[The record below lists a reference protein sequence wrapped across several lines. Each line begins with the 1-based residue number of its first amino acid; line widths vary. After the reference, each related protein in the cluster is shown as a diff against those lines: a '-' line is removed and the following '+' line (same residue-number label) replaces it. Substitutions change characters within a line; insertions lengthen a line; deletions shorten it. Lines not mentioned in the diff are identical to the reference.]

1 MSLEGR
7 IYQFRLTKVELAE
20 LALRLTW
27 DSFMLG
33 KKRYLLITAGILLII
48 PALGGILAIGAG
60 LTTALLSLP
69 FFLFQALQNLTIFF
83 LVLTVFKFLSY
94 FWTFSRQP
102 VSQEMRL
109 RLENGCLYED
119 KVSVVHQGSS
129 FTAFPETPG
138 LLLLKREL
146 SRKSHS
152 YLVLPKRVFSGPD
165 EIQAF
170 KAYLSTPSPYNQS
183 QPQTQSPDSGSCR
196 FRFTFQLSPDDFA
209 HVYTELMGLS
219 RCHRPLWRNGSAL
232 LSLFFCP
239 VLSLIMATR
248 FIVSGDVIAS
258 LGIFGLGLFLS
269 VFLLFSASS
278 IREDVYRRR
287 MRQNRFPING
297 SGPWDLS
304 FFPEMLTVRREQD
317 SFQRSWDAYTH
328 FYETADTLFLLC
340 IENQAIEQYVF
351 IPKWTFACREEQDA
365 FTAFCQSRGKV
376 LEFVHIPEIE
386 EPERIQKKVRRRTI
400 LFWCALSLY
409 LILLIVVSIL
419 SGIRQSGL

>member
-33 KKRYLLITAGILLII
+33 KMRYLLITAGILLIT

-83 LVLTVFKFLSY
+83 LALTVLKFLSY

-170 KAYLSTPSPYNQS
+170 KAYLNTPSPYNQ
-183 QPQTQSPDSGSCR
+183 PHTQSPDSGSCR

-209 HVYTELMGLS
+209 HVYTELMGLF
-219 RCHRPLWRNGSAL
+219 RCHQPLWRNGSAL

-239 VLSLIMATR
+239 ALSLIMATR

-269 VFLLFSASS
+269 VFLLFSVSS

-304 FFPEMLTVRREQD
+304 FSPEMLTVRREQD
-317 SFQRSWDAYTH
+317 SFQRSWDAYTQ

-340 IENQAIEQYVF
+340 IENQVIKQYVF

-386 EPERIQKKVRRRTI
+386 EPERIQKKARRRNI
-400 LFWCALSLY
+400 LFWLALSLY
-409 LILLIVVSIL
+409 LVLLIVVSIL
-419 SGIRQSGL
+419 TGLHQSGL